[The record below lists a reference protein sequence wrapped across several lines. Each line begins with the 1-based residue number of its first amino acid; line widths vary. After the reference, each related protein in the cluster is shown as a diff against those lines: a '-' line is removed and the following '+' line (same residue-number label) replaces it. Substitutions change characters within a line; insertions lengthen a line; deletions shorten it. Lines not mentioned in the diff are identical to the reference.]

1 MQAGVAFALSLLA
14 LVDVRV
20 AQSADDEVRVW
31 KTGTRGFEWFFANV
45 KKPNGPCDG
54 EHVVAT
60 WYDSGT
66 HTASG
71 EVFKAEGLTAAHRT
85 LPFGSKVTIINPH
98 TNKSVTVVINDRGPF
113 TKGVTLDL
121 ARGAARAIGM
131 TQTQW
136 VCMGMVPNQSA
147 AR

>member
-1 MQAGVAFALSLLA
+1 MRFGVFGVALL
-14 LVDVRV
+14 LVGLLDLRL
-20 AQSADDEVRVW
+20 AQSQDADAARVW

-45 KKPNGPCDG
+45 KRPDGPCAG

-60 WYDSGT
+60 WYDSGS

-71 EVFKAEGLTAAHRT
+71 ELFKPDGHTAAHRT
-85 LPFGSKVTIINPH
+85 LPFGSKVTVINPH
-98 TNKSVTVVINDRGPF
+98 TGKTVTVVINDRGPF

-121 ARGAARAIGM
+121 ARGAARHIGM

-136 VCMGMVPNQSA
+136 VCMGIVP
-147 AR
+147 R